1 MSTRVLV
8 IPEDATYNGYV
19 VKPLVERIF
28 REIGTARAQVNVCRT
43 PAVHGKDTVRGLLPE
58 ILDRHPHTD
67 LFLYF
72 QDSDLQPTEGAFQ
85 YLERIAD
92 RANQRLICVAAQPE
106 LEIYPLASVRA
117 QIQTELGIGWPELR
131 NHHRLKEECFEVMAD
146 RLRLA
151 GGPGKGRLTLMQQ
164 ALQNYRGLEAICEEL
179 VTLRERIAEF
189 LESQRAR

>member
-28 REIGTARAQVNVCRT
+28 REVGTARAQVNVCRA

-58 ILDRHPHTD
+58 ILDRHPHID
-67 LFLYF
+67 LFVYF
-72 QDSDLQPTEGAFQ
+72 QDSDHQPTDGAFQ
-85 YLERIAD
+85 HLERIAAQVG
-92 RANQRLICVAAQPE
+92 RRLICVAAHPE
-106 LEIYPLASVRA
+106 LEIYPLSSVRDETQA
-117 QIQTELGIGWPELR
+117 ELGIGWTDLR
-131 NHHRLKEECFEVMAD
+131 NHHRLKEECFEVMAE

-151 GGPGKGRLTLMQQ
+151 SGPGKGRQALMQQ
-164 ALQNYRGLEAICEEL
+164 ALQNYRGLEAICDEL
-179 VTLRERIAEF
+179 ATLREKVTEF